1 VIAKKLRRKQFL
13 WHLSELL
20 LWDDLQVSKNKSQSW
35 LGLYIALG
43 FVWGCS
49 FIFIK
54 LGLEFLTPFGVAFGR
69 CALGSLTLL
78 IYLKIKGLTLV
89 RDKKLIGHLW
99 VVALLLNVIP
109 GIFFA
114 WAETEVTSILAG
126 IINAVTPLMTLI
138 AIIVVSRNEKP
149 TTAQV
154 VGLLLGFL
162 GVLTVLGAWQG
173 LGANPLWAILILLTA
188 VTCYGF
194 SFPYSRR
201 FILPAQ
207 LKPEVMAATQVTLAA
222 FTLLPF
228 YLFDGI
234 AKDEYRVGPVLAM
247 AALGVF
253 GSGFAYI
260 WNFTI
265 MRDAGSAIASSV
277 TYVTPLVAVLVG
289 FIFLNEIPHW
299 YEPVGAVI
307 VLLGAAIAQGRIPLT
322 KKH

>member
-1 VIAKKLRRKQFL
+1 M
-13 WHLSELL
+13 
-20 LWDDLQVSKNKSQSW
+20 SKSKSQSW

-43 FVWGCS
+43 IVWGCS

-69 CALGSLTLL
+69 CALGALALL
-78 IYLKIKGLTLV
+78 VYLKLKGLTLV
-89 RDKKLIGHLW
+89 RDRKMIGHLW
-99 VVALLLNVIP
+99 VVSLLLNVIP

-138 AIIVVSRNEKP
+138 AIMVVSRNEKP
-149 TTAQV
+149 TRPQV
-154 VGLLLGFL
+154 VGLMLGFL

-173 LGANPLWAILILLTA
+173 LGDNPLWAILILLAA

-207 LKPEVMAATQVTLAA
+207 LKPEVMAATQVTLGAM
-222 FTLLPF
+222 TLLP
-228 YLFDGI
+228 LFLINGI
-234 AKDEYRVGPVLAM
+234 AKSEFLLGPVLAM
-247 AALGVF
+247 VALGVF

-289 FIFLNEIPHW
+289 FIFLNEKLHW
-299 YEPVGAVI
+299 YEPAGAVI
-307 VLLGAAIAQGRIPLT
+307 VLLGAAIAQGRIPLS
-322 KKH
+322 KKL

>member
-1 VIAKKLRRKQFL
+1 M
-13 WHLSELL
+13 SE
-20 LWDDLQVSKNKSQSW
+20 SKSQSW

-43 FVWGCS
+43 IVWGCS

-54 LGLEFLTPFGVAFGR
+54 LGPEFLTPFGVAFGR
-69 CALGSLTLL
+69 CAFGALALL
-78 IYLKIKGLTLV
+78 MYLKFKGMSLV
-89 RDKKLIGHLW
+89 RDRKMIGHLW

-138 AIIVVSRNEKP
+138 AIIVVSRNEPPTKP
-149 TTAQV
+149 QV
-154 VGLLLGFL
+154 IGLLIGFV
-162 GVLTVLGAWQG
+162 GVLTVLGAWKG
-173 LGANPLWAILILLTA
+173 LGDNPLWAILVLLAA

-207 LKPEVMAATQVTLAA
+207 LAPEVMAATQVSLGAI
-222 FTLLPF
+222 TLLPL
-228 YLFDGI
+228 YLIDGI
-234 AKDEYRVGPVLAM
+234 AKDEYRIGPVLAM
-247 AALGVF
+247 IALGVF

-265 MRDAGSAIASSV
+265 MRAAGSAIASSV
-277 TYVTPLVAVLVG
+277 TYVTPVVAVAVG
-289 FIFLNEIPHW
+289 LIFLQEKLHW

-307 VLLGAAIAQGRIPLT
+307 VLLGAAIAQGRIKVLRA
-322 KKH
+322 KI

>member
-1 VIAKKLRRKQFL
+1 
-13 WHLSELL
+13 
-20 LWDDLQVSKNKSQSW
+20 VSKSKSQSW

-43 FVWGCS
+43 IVWGCS

-54 LGLEFLTPFGVAFGR
+54 LGLEFLTPLGVAFGR
-69 CALGSLTLL
+69 CALGALALL
-78 IYLKIKGLTLV
+78 IYLKIKGLSLV
-89 RDKKLIGHLW
+89 RDRKMIGHLW

-138 AIIVVSRNEKP
+138 AIMLVSRNEKP
-149 TTAQV
+149 TTPQV

-162 GVLTVLGAWQG
+162 GVLTVLGAWKG
-173 LGANPLWAILILLTA
+173 LGDNPLWAILILLAA

-207 LKPEVMAATQVTLAA
+207 LAPEVMAATQVTLGAI
-222 FTLLPF
+222 TLLP
-228 YLFDGI
+228 LFLINGI
-234 AKDEYRVGPVLAM
+234 AKSEFLLGPVLAM
-247 AALGVF
+247 VALGVF

-265 MRDAGSAIASSV
+265 MRAAGSAIASSV

-299 YEPVGAVI
+299 YEPVGALV
-307 VLLGAAIAQGRIPLT
+307 VLLGAAIAQGRIPLS
-322 KKH
+322 KKV

>member
-1 VIAKKLRRKQFL
+1 
-13 WHLSELL
+13 LL
-20 LWDDLQVSKNKSQSW
+20 LWHDLQVSKSKSQSW

-43 FVWGCS
+43 IVWGCS

-69 CALGSLTLL
+69 CALGAMALL

-89 RDKKLIGHLW
+89 RNRKMIGHLW
-99 VVALLLNVIP
+99 VVSLLLNVIP

-138 AIIVVSRNEKP
+138 AIMVVSRNEKP
-149 TTAQV
+149 TRSQV
-154 VGLLLGFL
+154 VGLILGFL
-162 GVLTVLGAWQG
+162 GVLTVLGAWKG
-173 LGANPLWAILILLTA
+173 LGDNPLWAILILLAA

-207 LKPEVMAATQVTLAA
+207 LKPEVMAATQVTLGAI
-222 FTLLPF
+222 TLFPLF
-228 YLFDGI
+228 LFDGI

-247 AALGVF
+247 VALGVF

-289 FIFLNEIPHW
+289 FIFLSETLHW
-299 YEPVGAVI
+299 YEPAGAAI
-307 VLLGAAIAQGRIPLT
+307 VLLGAAIAQGRIPLS
-322 KKH
+322 KRL

>member
-1 VIAKKLRRKQFL
+1 M
-13 WHLSELL
+13 
-20 LWDDLQVSKNKSQSW
+20 SKSKSQSW

-43 FVWGCS
+43 IVWGCS

-69 CALGSLTLL
+69 CALGALALL
-78 IYLKIKGLTLV
+78 VYLKLKGLTLV
-89 RDKKLIGHLW
+89 RDRKMIGHLW
-99 VVALLLNVIP
+99 VVSLLLNVIP

-138 AIIVVSRNEKP
+138 AIMVVSRNEKP
-149 TTAQV
+149 TRPQV
-154 VGLLLGFL
+154 VGLILGFL

-173 LGANPLWAILILLTA
+173 LGDNPLWAILILLAA

-207 LKPEVMAATQVTLAA
+207 LKPEVMAATQVTLGAI
-222 FTLLPF
+222 TLLPF
-228 YLFDGI
+228 FLINGV
-234 AKDEYRVGPVLAM
+234 AKSEFLLGPVLAM
-247 AALGVF
+247 VALGVF

-289 FIFLNEIPHW
+289 FIFLNEKLHW
-299 YEPVGAVI
+299 YEPAGAVI
-307 VLLGAAIAQGRIPLT
+307 VLLGAAIAQERISLR
-322 KKH
+322 KRESDG

>member
-1 VIAKKLRRKQFL
+1 M
-13 WHLSELL
+13 
-20 LWDDLQVSKNKSQSW
+20 SKSKSQSW

-43 FVWGCS
+43 IVWGCS

-69 CALGSLTLL
+69 CALGAMALL

-89 RDKKLIGHLW
+89 RDRKMIGHLW
-99 VVALLLNVIP
+99 VVSLLLNVIP

-138 AIIVVSRNEKP
+138 AIMVVSRNEKP
-149 TTAQV
+149 TRPQV
-154 VGLLLGFL
+154 VGLMLGFL

-173 LGANPLWAILILLTA
+173 LGDNPLWAILILLAA

-207 LKPEVMAATQVTLAA
+207 LKPEVMAATQVTLGAI
-222 FTLLPF
+222 TLLP
-228 YLFDGI
+228 LFLINGI
-234 AKDEYRVGPVLAM
+234 AKSEFLLGPVLAM
-247 AALGVF
+247 VALGVF

-289 FIFLNEIPHW
+289 FIFLSETLHW
-299 YEPVGAVI
+299 YEPAGAAI
-307 VLLGAAIAQGRIPLT
+307 VLLGAAIAQGRIPLS
-322 KKH
+322 KKL

>member
-1 VIAKKLRRKQFL
+1 M
-13 WHLSELL
+13 
-20 LWDDLQVSKNKSQSW
+20 SKSKSQSW

-43 FVWGCS
+43 IVWGCS

-69 CALGSLTLL
+69 CALGALTLL

-89 RDKKLIGHLW
+89 RDKNLIGHLW

-138 AIIVVSRNEKP
+138 AIMLVSRNEKP

-154 VGLLLGFL
+154 LGLLLGFL

-173 LGANPLWAILILLTA
+173 LGDNPLWAILILLTA

-207 LKPEVMAATQVTLAA
+207 LKPEVMAATQVTLASI
-222 FTLLPF
+222 TLLPL

-247 AALGVF
+247 VALGVF

-299 YEPVGAVI
+299 YEPLGAAI
-307 VLLGAAIAQGRIPLT
+307 VLLGAAIAQGRI
-322 KKH
+322 KVFREKI

>member
-1 VIAKKLRRKQFL
+1 
-13 WHLSELL
+13 
-20 LWDDLQVSKNKSQSW
+20 VSKSKSQSW

-43 FVWGCS
+43 IVWGCS

-69 CALGSLTLL
+69 CALGALALL
-78 IYLKIKGLTLV
+78 VYLKLKGLTLV
-89 RDKKLIGHLW
+89 RDRKMIGHLW
-99 VVALLLNVIP
+99 VVSLLLNVIP

-138 AIIVVSRNEKP
+138 AIMVVSRNEKP
-149 TTAQV
+149 TRPQV
-154 VGLLLGFL
+154 VGLILGFL

-173 LGANPLWAILILLTA
+173 LGDNPLWAILILLAA

-207 LKPEVMAATQVTLAA
+207 LKPEVMAATQVTLGAI
-222 FTLLPF
+222 TLLPF
-228 YLFDGI
+228 FLINGV
-234 AKDEYRVGPVLAM
+234 AKSEFLLGPVLAM
-247 AALGVF
+247 VALGVF

-277 TYVTPLVAVLVG
+277 TYVTPLVAVIVG
-289 FIFLNEIPHW
+289 FIFLNEKLHW
-299 YEPVGAVI
+299 YEPAGAVI
-307 VLLGAAIAQGRIPLT
+307 VLLGAAIAQGRIPLS
-322 KKH
+322 KKL

>member
-1 VIAKKLRRKQFL
+1 
-13 WHLSELL
+13 LL
-20 LWDDLQVSKNKSQSW
+20 LWDDLQVSKSKSQSW

-43 FVWGCS
+43 IVWGCS

-69 CALGSLTLL
+69 CALGALALL
-78 IYLKIKGLTLV
+78 IYLKIKGLSLV
-89 RDKKLIGHLW
+89 RDRKMIGHLW

-138 AIIVVSRNEKP
+138 AIMLVSRNEKP
-149 TTAQV
+149 TTPQV

-162 GVLTVLGAWQG
+162 GVLTVLGAWKG
-173 LGANPLWAILILLTA
+173 LGDNPLWAILILLAA

-207 LKPEVMAATQVTLAA
+207 LAPEVMAATQVTLGAI
-222 FTLLPF
+222 TLLP
-228 YLFDGI
+228 LFLINGI
-234 AKDEYRVGPVLAM
+234 AKSEFMLGPVLAM
-247 AALGVF
+247 VALGVF

-265 MRDAGSAIASSV
+265 MRAAGSAIASSV

-289 FIFLNEIPHW
+289 FIFLNEILHW
-299 YEPVGAVI
+299 YEPVGALV
-307 VLLGAAIAQGRIPLT
+307 VLLGAAIAQGRIPLS
-322 KKH
+322 KKV

>member
-1 VIAKKLRRKQFL
+1 
-13 WHLSELL
+13 LL
-20 LWDDLQVSKNKSQSW
+20 LWHDLQVSKSKSQSW

-43 FVWGCS
+43 IVWGCS

-54 LGLEFLTPFGVAFGR
+54 LGLEFLTPSGVAFGR
-69 CALGSLTLL
+69 CALGALALL
-78 IYLKIKGLTLV
+78 IYLKLKDLTLV
-89 RDKKLIGHLW
+89 RDRKMIGHLW
-99 VVALLLNVIP
+99 VVSLLLNVIP

-138 AIIVVSRNEKP
+138 AIMVVSRNEKP
-149 TTAQV
+149 TRPQV
-154 VGLLLGFL
+154 VGLMLGFL

-173 LGANPLWAILILLTA
+173 LGDNPLWAILILLAA

-207 LKPEVMAATQVTLAA
+207 LKPEVMAATQVTLGAI
-222 FTLLPF
+222 TLLP
-228 YLFDGI
+228 LFLINGI
-234 AKDEYRVGPVLAM
+234 AKSEFLLGPVLAM
-247 AALGVF
+247 VALGVF

-289 FIFLNEIPHW
+289 FIFLNEKLHW
-299 YEPVGAVI
+299 YEPAGAVI
-307 VLLGAAIAQGRIPLT
+307 VLLGAAIAQGRIPLS
-322 KKH
+322 KKL

>member
-1 VIAKKLRRKQFL
+1 M
-13 WHLSELL
+13 
-20 LWDDLQVSKNKSQSW
+20 SKSKSQSW

-43 FVWGCS
+43 IVWGCS

-69 CALGSLTLL
+69 CALGALALL
-78 IYLKIKGLTLV
+78 IYLRVKGLSLV
-89 RDKKLIGHLW
+89 RDRKMIGHLW

-138 AIIVVSRNEKP
+138 AIMLVSRNEKP
-149 TTAQV
+149 TAPQII
-154 VGLLLGFL
+154 GLLLGFL
-162 GVLTVLGAWQG
+162 GVLTVLGAWKG
-173 LGANPLWAILILLTA
+173 LGDNPPWAILVLLAA

-201 FILPAQ
+201 YILPAQ
-207 LKPEVMAATQVTLAA
+207 LKPEVMAATQVTLGAI
-222 FTLLPF
+222 TLLP
-228 YLFDGI
+228 LFLMDGI
-234 AKDEYRVGPVLAM
+234 AKDEYRIGPVLAM
-247 AALGVF
+247 VALGVF

-265 MRDAGSAIASSV
+265 MRAAGSAIASSV
-277 TYVTPLVAVLVG
+277 TYVTPVVAVVVG
-289 FIFLNEIPHW
+289 LIFLQEKLHW

-307 VLLGAAIAQGRIPLT
+307 VLLGAAIAQGRIPLS
-322 KKH
+322 KKTLKRESDR

>member
-1 VIAKKLRRKQFL
+1 M
-13 WHLSELL
+13 
-20 LWDDLQVSKNKSQSW
+20 SKSKSQSW

-43 FVWGCS
+43 IVWGCS

-69 CALGSLTLL
+69 CALGALALL
-78 IYLKIKGLTLV
+78 IYLKFKGMSLV
-89 RDKKLIGHLW
+89 RDRKMIGHLW

-138 AIIVVSRNEKP
+138 AIIVVSRNEPPTKP
-149 TTAQV
+149 QV
-154 VGLLLGFL
+154 IGLLMGFL
-162 GVLTVLGAWQG
+162 GVLTVLGAWKG
-173 LGANPLWAILILLTA
+173 LGDNPLWAILVLLAA

-201 FILPAQ
+201 YILPAQ
-207 LKPEVMAATQVTLAA
+207 LAPEVMAATQVSLGAI
-222 FTLLPF
+222 TLLP
-228 YLFDGI
+228 LFLIDGI
-234 AKDEYRVGPVLAM
+234 AKDEYRIGPVLAM
-247 AALGVF
+247 IALGVF

-265 MRDAGSAIASSV
+265 MRAAGSAIASSV
-277 TYVTPLVAVLVG
+277 TYVTPVVAVVVG
-289 FIFLNEIPHW
+289 LIFLQEKLHW
-299 YEPVGAVI
+299 YEPVGAVV
-307 VLLGAAIAQGRIPLT
+307 VLFGAAIAQGRIPLT
-322 KKH
+322 KKS